1 MEHREKWE
9 NWVLVALGVIAGLLA
24 VVAVEL
30 GGVDYALYWGGFEV
44 NVEQTTNE

>member
-1 MEHREKWE
+1 MEERKKERRILFW
-9 NWVLVALGVIAGLLA
+9 LGIIAGLLA
-24 VVAVEL
+24 AIAVEL

>member
-24 VVAVEL
+24 AIAVEL
-30 GGVDYALYWGGFEV
+30 GGVDYALYWGGFSV
-44 NVEQTTNE
+44 DVEQVTNE